1 MTDQPIDAGDF
12 DDTDPAEAS
21 ELLLL
26 SALLWASAE
35 QAAAVTELV
44 EDTDFHKTSHA
55 TVFAVIADLAAA
67 GPATPHRAE
76 SVHAELLR
84 RGDLGDTRGK
94 QLSMVLANAATAGAS
109 GIQARHYATDVV
121 AAAYRRA
128 YRAAADGIAHAA
140 DTLPEADLFEYMA
153 RHGRALRA
161 HRDRLT
167 HLRHPSETGTPTP

>member
-1 MTDQPIDAGDF
+1 MTSPPVDAADF
-12 DDTDPAEAS
+12 DETDPAEAS

-26 SALLWASAE
+26 SALLWATTE
-35 QAAAVTELV
+35 QAAAVIALV
-44 EDTDFHKTSHA
+44 EPTDFHTTTHA
-55 TVFAVIADLAAA
+55 AVFAAIADLVAT
-67 GPATPHRAE
+67 GPGTPHRAE

-109 GIQARHYATDVV
+109 GIQAHHYATDVA

-140 DTLPEADLFEYMA
+140 NTLPEADLFEYMA

-167 HLRHPSETGTPTP
+167 HLRTPQAGAAHP